1 MPHAEPAPAPDAAP
15 SPPPRSWR
23 AHPRHLLWLLPAVAL
38 AWNVRT
44 ATAPEAPAPVPP
56 PAEDARFGVAPD
68 VRRAVFADI
77 MRATPGFRDNAQ
89 RSFPKHAWTRDDHYY
104 NLMRGHIAAV
114 ARARGLTYTQAYLIF
129 DEGVRARWPG
139 PRGQPHVATAL
150 PLSGA
155 RAPE

>member
-1 MPHAEPAPAPDAAP
+1 MPHPEPAPTPARPPNA
-15 SPPPRSWR
+15 SPLRPR
-23 AHPRHLLWLLPAVAL
+23 ARHLLWLVPALAL

-56 PAEDARFGVAPD
+56 PAGDARFGVAPD

-77 MRATPGFRDNAQ
+77 MRATRGFRDDAQ
-89 RSFPKHAWTRDDHYY
+89 RRFPGHAWTRDDHYY
-104 NLMRGHIAAV
+104 NLLRGHIAAV
-114 ARARGLTYTQAYLIF
+114 ARGHGLTYTQAYLIF

-139 PRGQPHVATAL
+139 PGGQPHVATTR